1 MAKDKGTKLPKKVA
15 GVKIPKGLRKAGEA
29 AVDLA
34 QQPAVGEFVAA
45 ALTAAAASLMADS
58 KAGKAVR
65 REAADGASESLKE
78 ASAIGSAV
86 KKVLLEAAREM
97 LDSFENAAPEKIL
110 AEAAPTKS
118 KQKKKKS

>member
-1 MAKDKGTKLPKKVA
+1 MAKEKGTKLPKKVA

-34 QQPAVGEFVAA
+34 QQPVVGEFVAA

-65 REAADGASESLKE
+65 HEAADAASDTLKQ

-86 KKVLLEAAREM
+86 KKVLLEAAREL
-97 LDSFENAAPEKIL
+97 LDNFEQATPEKVL
-110 AEAAPTKS
+110 AKS
-118 KQKKKKS
+118 LPAKPKRKKKS